1 MQLLQLMQII
11 ATISLGAINGVVD
24 IRYLCEDNPELY
36 GWVCT
41 KDDYT
46 NALIAYKIPKV
57 IRGTKLLHLMRST
70 NIIRTFEC
78 K

>member
-24 IRYLCEDNPELY
+24 IINLCEDNPELLDEY
-36 GWVCT
+36 AT

-46 NALIAYKIPKV
+46 NDVEYVYWSRL
-57 IRGTKLLHLMRST
+57 
-70 NIIRTFEC
+70 
-78 K
+78 